1 MLKFGGSSCLIGD
14 PERRRAL
21 KDRAPGQRVGGP
33 GWTGGEPQAPRG
45 KTTGKSR
52 HVAAFSGGHAKS
64 TLAECFVL
72 AIWQVVETITTPA
85 RIVCTRF
92 EQDDQT

>member
-1 MLKFGGSSCLIGD
+1 MLDWSSRKKAGAQIEHPANESVVQAGLAARTAS
-14 PERRRAL
+14 PTRKNHWKVPPRRNFF
-21 KDRAPGQRVGGP
+21 
-33 GWTGGEPQAPRG
+33 PQG
-45 KTTGKSR
+45 KED
-52 HVAAFSGGHAKS
+52 AKP

>member
-1 MLKFGGSSCLIGD
+1 MEIQKEG
-14 PERRRAL
+14 ERSKIEHPANES
-21 KDRAPGQRVGGP
+21 VV
-33 GWTGGEPQAPRG
+33 QAG
-45 KTTGKSR
+45 L
-52 HVAAFSGGHAKS
+52 AANRKPHEEKPLESPATSQPFQGHAKS